1 MLFRTIQTL
10 VQLNQLI
17 NNYYNSL
24 IIVLL
29 FCFGITTHLSADWDT
44 GSPDCDISAVTTII
58 IKEAGKR
65 NQFLHTT
72 RLPDRTNCPRLPLLS
87 SDLDLIMFFSIFKIK
102 LSCFEVRDKLLRYV
116 FVSHLQLLC
125 FSTHKHKLILF
136 YCNATRP
143 HWLTHSPIQMF
154 GHFPVL
160 PPWKINSY

>member
-17 NNYYNSL
+17 NNYNSW

-58 IKEAGKR
+58 IKEGGKR
-65 NQFLHTT
+65 NQFLHIT

-87 SDLDLIMFFSIFKIK
+87 SELDLIRFFSIFKIK
-102 LSCFEVRDKLLRYV
+102 LSCFEVRDKLLRYA

-125 FSTHKHKLILF
+125 FSTYTHKLILF
-136 YCNATRP
+136 YYNATRLID
-143 HWLTHSPIQMF
+143 WLTHRYKCLGTSRYYP
-154 GHFPVL
+154 HE
-160 PPWKINSY
+160 K